1 MKGFSM
7 DINLE
12 LYKAFYYVASTL
24 NFSEASRQL
33 YISQS
38 AVSQAIKQLEQKLGH
53 PLFIRSTKKVQLTSE
68 GELLFQHVKP
78 AMRMLQDGEALFTGN
93 QMPVEQIRIAASD
106 TICRYFLLPYF
117 HRFHQEFPHIRIKVI
132 NSTSIGCLELL
143 DSGQAEL
150 VVCNFPN
157 SRLQS
162 HMQTKVL
169 LDFKDIFIAEQHF
182 FDKKKKPETLE
193 ELLEYPLLMLSAN
206 SATHEYLQQM
216 FAAKNLK
223 LFPEVELNSNDLL
236 MDLAKISLGIACV
249 PDYMLN
255 EQESLLPIQIKES
268 LPKRQLILVSHKNLP
283 LSSAAEKFAQYL

>member
-1 MKGFSM
+1 M
-7 DINLE
+7 
-12 LYKAFYYVASTL
+12 